1 MGGSLGHSW
10 AANSLP
16 SPTLRQGPREGPWQP
31 PYVPWRPPPGTVGL
45 FGLARV
51 SVREVGAGRLAA
63 MQPRDPILL
72 SAQFDPRLETYFM
85 LQAQALLLC
94 TFIGIPIMP
103 LWFLFARGIHRRQ
116 YLALGCELTTRSLV
130 VRRGHIFKVQQN
142 IPLDKVTDLA
152 VYEGPLL
159 RALGLTS
166 MRIETAGGGQATA
179 TGQAF
184 LPGVVNLEA
193 FRERVL
199 AQRDAIVLGADAA
212 PQMLDDGVRR
222 VAPPA
227 SDDVLREIRD
237 SVLRIERKLHERG

>member
-1 MGGSLGHSW
+1 
-10 AANSLP
+10 
-16 SPTLRQGPREGPWQP
+16 
-31 PYVPWRPPPGTVGL
+31 
-45 FGLARV
+45 
-51 SVREVGAGRLAA
+51 

-72 SAQFDPRLETYFM
+72 SAQFDPRLQTYFM

-94 TFIGIPIMP
+94 TFIGIPLMP
-103 LWFLFARGIHRRQ
+103 FWFLFARGIHRRQ
-116 YLALGCELTTRSLV
+116 YQGLGCELTTRSLV

-199 AQRDAIVLGADAA
+199 AQRDAIVLGAEAT
-212 PQMLDDGVRR
+212 PQVLDDGVRR
-222 VAPPA
+222 VAPLA
-227 SDDVLREIRD
+227 NDDVLREIRD